1 MTVAKD
7 EAKHAEEVNFRS
19 LENQLCQRGL
29 FMKYLLYC
37 IRICAR
43 TNLQVF
49 QGLWNPRSQT
59 IEAILQLQNKTS
71 EFSEK
76 GMITRLLVP
85 SSKVG
90 CILGQGSQDIN
101 EMRRLQAEICVY
113 PKNEKPKCASEDEEL
128 VQISGNYGVAKDV
141 LVDIASDSEQELC
154 MMKMLEQNLSVLDLS
169 RALGWHTT
177 CQE

>member
-1 MTVAKD
+1 
-7 EAKHAEEVNFRS
+7 S
-19 LENQLCQRGL
+19 LENQLWQREL

-59 IEAILQLQNKTS
+59 IEAILQPQNKTS

-76 GMITRLLVP
+76 GIITRLLVP
-85 SSKVG
+85 SSMVG
-90 CILGQGSQDIN
+90 FILGQGSQDIN
-101 EMRRLQAEICVY
+101 EMRRLQAEIRVY

>member
-1 MTVAKD
+1 MRPNMQK
-7 EAKHAEEVNFRS
+7 RS

-128 VQISGNYGVAKDV
+128 VQ
-141 LVDIASDSEQELC
+141 
-154 MMKMLEQNLSVLDLS
+154 
-169 RALGWHTT
+169 LGYYLRY
-177 CQE
+177 CI

>member
-128 VQISGNYGVAKDV
+128 VQ
-141 LVDIASDSEQELC
+141 
-154 MMKMLEQNLSVLDLS
+154 
-169 RALGWHTT
+169 LGYYLRY
-177 CQE
+177 CI